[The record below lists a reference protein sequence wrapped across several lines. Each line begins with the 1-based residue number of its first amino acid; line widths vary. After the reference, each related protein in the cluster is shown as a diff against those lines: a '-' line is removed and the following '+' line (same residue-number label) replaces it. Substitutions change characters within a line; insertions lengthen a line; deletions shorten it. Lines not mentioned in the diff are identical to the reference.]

1 MEREGQGFK
10 KRGRLELDEDLLLR
24 SGTDSPKRVQLVNLL
39 AACKH
44 FVKCFIE
51 ALNCS
56 AWVSRDSTL
65 LCSCDVVIR
74 RVTSSILEQI
84 PFTDTT

>member
-1 MEREGQGFK
+1 MVVREGFK

-56 AWVSRDSTL
+56 A
-65 LCSCDVVIR
+65 
-74 RVTSSILEQI
+74 
-84 PFTDTT
+84 

>member
-39 AACKH
+39 AAEVAAFKN
-44 FVKCFIE
+44 FVKIFIE

-56 AWVSRDSTL
+56 AWVSRDSTQL
-65 LCSCDVVIR
+65 YSCDVAI
-74 RVTSSILEQI
+74 
-84 PFTDTT
+84 